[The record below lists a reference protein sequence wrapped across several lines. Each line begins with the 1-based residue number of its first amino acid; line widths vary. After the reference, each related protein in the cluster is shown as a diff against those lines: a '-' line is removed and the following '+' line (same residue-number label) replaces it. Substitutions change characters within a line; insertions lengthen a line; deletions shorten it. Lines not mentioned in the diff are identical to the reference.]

1 MNSDSVEVFSKRYTP
16 EYWEKLLAFSR
27 KAYPRRDPER
37 YRLYADYVL
46 NVLPE
51 DKTVPHRHLIIV
63 NPEDEIVG
71 LNMYLPCR
79 LWNGVRER
87 KSCWSFETKVL
98 DDYRKTDA
106 GMLIFS
112 DSIAVKSRC
121 GLGLSAIAQAATKI
135 KEKFGTR
142 WCAKLRLAVKLNVLG
157 LLKKKFFGKR
167 PPTDA
172 FPARAGDFSRI
183 EGVRELRIGNEGYW
197 NKIPDVMEFCRDH
210 GFLERRFLKNPVKH
224 ALYKYNGNCRENTPY
239 FAVRA
244 ANIRGFVWLLV
255 VDYRLDFSDDEI
267 FRKIVTAATGI
278 CKKSGFAGVAIAS
291 SIPRLTEQLKAR
303 HFLIKKDSP
312 ADFVSS
318 GVLESPLE
326 KMTFFVTS
334 ADSDNDFGW
343 NRN

>member
-1 MNSDSVEVFSKRYTP
+1 MSTDIVEVFSKRYTP
-16 EYWEKLLAFSR
+16 EYWEKLLVFSR

-63 NPEDEIVG
+63 NSEDEIVG

-87 KSCWSFETKVL
+87 NAYWSFETKVL

-106 GMLIFS
+106 GMLVFS
-112 DSIAVKSRC
+112 DSLSVKSRC
-121 GLGLSAIAQAATKI
+121 GLGLSKIAQNATKI

-142 WCAKLRLAVKLNVLG
+142 WCAKLYLAVKFNVVG
-157 LLKKKFFGKR
+157 LLKQKLLGKR
-167 PPTDA
+167 PAMDM

-183 EGVRELRIGNEGYW
+183 EDVSELIIGNGGYW
-197 NKIPDVMEFCRDH
+197 NKVSGMMEFCRDH